1 MPNRRGRDRDW
12 GIGTIVGVIA
22 GMVIVVAVTAPTL
35 DRKSL
40 LVAADPVTETMRAW
54 LRSSKPRARGPR
66 RSMVSSVAT
75 VPVKIEMSTMPQ
87 NIQTAATS
95 RPGSVL
101 GALSP

>member
-40 LVAADPVTETMRAW
+40 LVAADPVTDSSHSDWARALASYTTLIS
-54 LRSSKPRARGPR
+54 LRAPLRIPAQWPAPWY
-66 RSMVSSVAT
+66 M
-75 VPVKIEMSTMPQ
+75 
-87 NIQTAATS
+87 
-95 RPGSVL
+95 
-101 GALSP
+101 